1 MRPAKVSQFMKW
13 RDEQDE
19 YQRVLRLVLRLSE
32 QAEALEAQG
41 VESHPLLEAWRQAR
55 EELLQT
61 EALLIARFEA
71 RER

>member
-13 RDEQDE
+13 RDEQVE
-19 YQRVLRLVLRLSE
+19 YQRALREVLRLSE
-32 QAEALEAQG
+32 AAEVLETSG
-41 VESHPLLEAWRQAR
+41 VESHPLLEEWSQAR
-55 EELLQT
+55 EALLQT